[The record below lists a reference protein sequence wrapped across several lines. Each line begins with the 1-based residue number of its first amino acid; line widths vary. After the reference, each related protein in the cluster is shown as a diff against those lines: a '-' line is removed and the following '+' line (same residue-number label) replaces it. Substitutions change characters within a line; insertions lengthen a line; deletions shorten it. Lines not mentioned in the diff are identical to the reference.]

1 MTYETTKELT
11 DAIHA
16 METWIKAIEREKEKD
31 IYSRDLEKLAQLE
44 AYLKEDKETIFR
56 IANTGV

>member
-1 MTYETTKELT
+1 MTYEKTKELT

-16 METWIKAIEREKEKD
+16 IETWIKAIQREKTKD
-31 IYSRDLEKLAQLE
+31 IYNRDLEKLAQLE
-44 AYLKEDKETIFR
+44 AYLKEDKETIFS

>member
-11 DAIHA
+11 DAING
-16 METWIKAIEREKEKD
+16 METWIKAIQRENAKD
-31 IYSRDLEKLAQLE
+31 IYSRDLEKLTKLE
-44 AYLKEDKETIFR
+44 YYLKQDKEIIFR